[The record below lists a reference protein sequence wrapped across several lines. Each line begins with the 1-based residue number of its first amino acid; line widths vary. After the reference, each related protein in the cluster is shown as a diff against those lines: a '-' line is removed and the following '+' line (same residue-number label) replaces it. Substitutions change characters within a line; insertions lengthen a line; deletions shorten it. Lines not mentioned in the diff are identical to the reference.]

1 MPPYCLSLWLPSP
14 KDPKFTFLAVGSSQ
28 PTVGT
33 LLSQSSVAFTQDP
46 KFTSSAAGSSQP
58 AVVPYCLSLRFLS
71 PMDPNFT
78 SSVAGSSQP
87 AVATLLSQSSAA
99 LTHGPQIH
107 LLGCWQLQASSCYPT
122 VSVFGCSH
130 PVTTQLQSRPP
141 IWNFHSV

>member
-1 MPPYCLSLWLPSP
+1 MINPTAQGNGPLKGHLEPAGAPL
-14 KDPKFTFLAVGSSQ
+14 LSQ
-28 PTVGT
+28 PLAAFTQGPQIHLLGCWQLPANSCYPTVSVFGCFHPGPQIHLLGCWQLPARSCS
-33 LLSQSSVAFTQDP
+33 LLSQSSV
-46 KFTSSAAGSSQP
+46 
-58 AVVPYCLSLRFLS
+58 
-71 PMDPNFT
+71 
-78 SSVAGSSQP
+78 
-87 AVATLLSQSSAA
+87 A